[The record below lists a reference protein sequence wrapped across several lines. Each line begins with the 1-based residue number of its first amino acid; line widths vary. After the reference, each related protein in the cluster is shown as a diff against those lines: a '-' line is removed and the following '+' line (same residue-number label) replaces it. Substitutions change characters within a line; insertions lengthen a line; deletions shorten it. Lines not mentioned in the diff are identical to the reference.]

1 MKNLNYY
8 KQIFEISTLNVSKE
22 QGQQSAYRDLKPSD
36 RKDLDDLCLQKF
48 GKSFSDCSYE
58 EQDAARSFLYSEI
71 KEEINLGFD
80 DEEETEDPGGS
91 DDSKKDKDEE
101 ESSEDEELQN
111 TFIDLLDNKD
121 FIKNIQIYLK
131 QYVLENLLKEKTNT
145 FKIIPY
151 VEFTFNEKSYG
162 ISVEFSTPCILNFD
176 KDGKISETDLGEIKT
191 ITYST
196 PEIDN
201 LNNLD
206 NEKGI
211 TIISSM
217 VYDILNDIDEMI
229 D

>member
-1 MKNLNYY
+1 MKNLSHY

-22 QGQQSAYRDLKPSD
+22 QGQQSVYRDLKPSD
-36 RKDLDDLCLQKF
+36 RKDLDDLCMQKF
-48 GKSFSDCSYE
+48 GKSYNDCSYD

-80 DEEETEDPGGS
+80 DEKES
-91 DDSKKDKDEE
+91 DDSEE
-101 ESSEDEELQN
+101 ENSKEGEDEKENSEEEELQN
-111 TFIDLLDNKD
+111 TFIELLDNVD
-121 FIKNIQIYLK
+121 FIKNIESYLK

-151 VEFTFNEKSYG
+151 VEFTFEEKSYG
-162 ISVEFSTPCILNFD
+162 ISVEFKTPCILNFD
-176 KDGKISETDLGEIKT
+176 KEGKIKEVDLGEIKT

-201 LNNLD
+201 MNNLD
-206 NEKGI
+206 DEKGI

-217 VYDILNDIDEMI
+217 VYDILNDIDEII